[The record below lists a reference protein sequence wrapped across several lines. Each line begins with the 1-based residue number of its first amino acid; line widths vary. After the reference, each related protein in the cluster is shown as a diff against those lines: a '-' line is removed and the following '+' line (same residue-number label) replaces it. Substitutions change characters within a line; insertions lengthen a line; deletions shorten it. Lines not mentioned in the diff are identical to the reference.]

1 MTVPGTRRSVPD
13 PVEGGG
19 RIATI
24 PAPAIAR
31 QRTLTGVGELTH
43 FGGWVAIVAAAVLA
57 AVVSTRLAERIRVP
71 PGALFLLAAAVASD
85 LFPSLSHL
93 STRNVERLASISL
106 AVILFDGGLRVG
118 WRRFRDSAAPIV
130 SLGLFGTFVTA
141 ALLALVA
148 RYVLA
153 FKWST
158 AGVLGAALA
167 PTDPAIMFSVLGRRE
182 IAGRTGTI
190 LEGES
195 GANDPVG
202 IALTLALV
210 SAAAGGGSVGG
221 AVGDFVSSL
230 LIGLAIGSIA
240 ALWVHPLL
248 VRLPLREA
256 SLGPL
261 RTLAFVGVVYGLA
274 SAAHGSGFLAAYIA
288 GVLVGDTRFP
298 GKRAVARFHTSLAS
312 LAEIVVFVALGLT
325 VHLGSV
331 FHDHVWVD
339 GLVLAL
345 LGMFVIRPIAVAP
358 LLAPIELTAGERLFV
373 VWAGLKGAVPIL
385 LASFAL
391 LGNVDH
397 AQRIYL
403 IVFVVVALSV
413 TLQAATIPSVAQRL
427 GVPMLE
433 LRDREWE

>member
-1 MTVPGTRRSVPD
+1 
-13 PVEGGG
+13 
-19 RIATI
+19 
-24 PAPAIAR
+24 
-31 QRTLTGVGELTH
+31 VGELSH
-43 FGGWVAIVAAAVLA
+43 FGGWVALVAAALLA
-57 AVVSTRLAERIRVP
+57 AVVSSRAAERIRVP
-71 PGALFLLAAAVASD
+71 PGAFFLIAAAVASD
-85 LFPSLSHL
+85 LFPSVSHV
-93 STRNVERLASISL
+93 SIRTVERLASIAL

-118 WRRFRDSAAPIV
+118 WRRFRDAAVPIV
-130 SLGLFGTFVTA
+130 SLGLLGTFVTA
-141 ALLALVA
+141 GLLALA
-148 RYVLA
+148 AHYVVGFA
-153 FKWST
+153 WST

-182 IAGRTGTI
+182 IAGRAGTI

-230 LIGLAIGSIA
+230 LIGLAIGA
-240 ALWVHPLL
+240 AAGLWIHPLL
-248 VRLPLREA
+248 LRLPLREA

-274 SAAHGSGFLAAYIA
+274 SVAHGSGFLAAYIA
-288 GVLVGDTRFP
+288 GVLVGDARFP
-298 GKRAVARFHTSLAS
+298 GRRAVARFHTSLAS

-325 VHLGSV
+325 VHVASV
-331 FHDHVWVD
+331 FHQDVWLD
-339 GLVLAL
+339 ALVLAA
-345 LGMFVIRPIAVAP
+345 LGMFVVRPLAVAP
-358 LLAPIELTAGERLFV
+358 LLASVDLTRGERLFV

-391 LGNVDH
+391 LGDVAH
-397 AQRIYL
+397 AERIYL

-413 TLQAATIPSVAQRL
+413 TLQAASIPPVARRL

-433 LRDREWE
+433 LRERVWE

>member
-1 MTVPGTRRSVPD
+1 MS
-13 PVEGGG
+13 
-19 RIATI
+19 
-24 PAPAIAR
+24 
-31 QRTLTGVGELTH
+31 ELTH
-43 FGGWVAIVAAAVLA
+43 FGGWVAIVSAAALA
-57 AVVSTRLAERIRVP
+57 AVVSTRLAERVRIP
-71 PGALFLLAAAVASD
+71 PGALFLLAAAAVSD
-85 LFPSLSHL
+85 FFPDLSHL
-93 STRNVERLASISL
+93 STRSVERVASVSL

-118 WRRFRDSAAPIV
+118 WRRFRESATPIV
-130 SLGLFGTFVTA
+130 SLGLVGTFITA

-148 RYVLA
+148 HFLLG
-153 FKWST
+153 FHWST

-167 PTDPAIMFSVLGRRE
+167 PTDPAIMFSVLGRKE
-182 IAGRTGTI
+182 IAGRSGTI

-210 SAAAGGGSVGG
+210 SAAAGGGSAGG
-221 AVGDFVSSL
+221 AVLDFFSSL
-230 LIGLAIGSIA
+230 LIGLAIGAAA
-240 ALWVHPLL
+240 ALWVHPRL

-261 RTLAFVGVVYGLA
+261 RTLAFVGVVFGVA

-288 GVLVGDTRFP
+288 GVLVGDAPFAGR
-298 GKRAVARFHTSLAS
+298 RSVARFHTSLAS

-325 VHLGSV
+325 VSIHSV
-331 FHDHVWVD
+331 FADNVWVD
-339 GLVLAL
+339 GIVLAV
-345 LGMFVIRPIAVAP
+345 LGTFVVRPLALAP
-358 LLAPIELTAGERLFV
+358 LLAPLDLTGGERLFI
-373 VWAGLKGAVPIL
+373 VWGGLKGAVPIL

-397 AQRIYL
+397 ANRIYL

-413 TLQAATIPSVAQRL
+413 TLQAATIPTAARRL

-433 LRDREWE
+433 LREREWE

>member
-1 MTVPGTRRSVPD
+1 MS
-13 PVEGGG
+13 
-19 RIATI
+19 
-24 PAPAIAR
+24 
-31 QRTLTGVGELTH
+31 ELAH
-43 FGGWVAIVAAAVLA
+43 FGGWVAIVAAAALA
-57 AVVSTRLAERIRVP
+57 AVVSSRLAEKIRIP
-71 PGALFLLAAAVASD
+71 PGAFFLLAAAVASD
-85 LFPSLSHL
+85 VAPSLSRL
-93 STRNVERLASISL
+93 SILNVERVASVAL

-118 WRRFRDSAAPIV
+118 WRRFRDAATPIV
-130 SLGLFGTFVTA
+130 SLGLAGTFVTTG
-141 ALLALVA
+141 LLMLVA
-148 RYVLA
+148 HFLLGFR
-153 FKWST
+153 WST

-210 SAAAGGGSVGG
+210 SAAAGGGSTGS
-221 AVGDFVSSL
+221 AVLDFVSSL
-230 LIGLAIGSIA
+230 LIGTAIGVVA
-240 ALWVHPLL
+240 GAWVHPLL
-248 VRLPLREA
+248 ARLPLGDA

-261 RTLAFVGVVYGLA
+261 RTLAFVGVVFGVT

-288 GVLVGDTRFP
+288 GILVGDESFP

-325 VHLGSV
+325 VSL
-331 FHDHVWVD
+331 HDIGRHGVWWN

-345 LGMFVIRPIAVAP
+345 LGMVVVRPLALAP
-358 LLAPIELTAGERLFV
+358 LLAPVELTRGERLFV
-373 VWAGLKGAVPIL
+373 LWAGLKGAVPIL

-391 LGNVDH
+391 LGDVRD

-413 TLQAATIPSVAQRL
+413 TLQAATIPWVAQRL
-427 GVPMLE
+427 GVPMRE
-433 LRDREWE
+433 LRREWE

>member
-1 MTVPGTRRSVPD
+1 MS
-13 PVEGGG
+13 
-19 RIATI
+19 
-24 PAPAIAR
+24 
-31 QRTLTGVGELTH
+31 ELTH
-43 FGGWVAIVAAAVLA
+43 FGGLVALISAAALA
-57 AVVSTRLAERIRVP
+57 AIVSTRLAERVRVP
-71 PGALFLLAAAVASD
+71 PGALFLLAAATVSD
-85 LFPSLSHL
+85 IFPDVSHL
-93 STRNVERLASISL
+93 STRSVERVASISL

-118 WRRFRDSAAPIV
+118 WRRFRESAIPIV
-130 SLGLFGTFVTA
+130 SLGLLGTFITA
-141 ALLALVA
+141 GLLALVSHF
-148 RYVLA
+148 VLD
-153 FKWST
+153 FSWTT

-167 PTDPAIMFSVLGRRE
+167 PTDPAIMFSVLGKRE
-182 IAGRTGTI
+182 IAGRSGTI

-221 AVGDFVSSL
+221 AVLDFVSSL
-230 LIGLAIGSIA
+230 LIGLVIGAVA
-240 ALWVHPLL
+240 ALWVHPRL

-261 RTLAFVGVVYGLA
+261 RTLAFVGVVYGVA

-288 GVLVGDTRFP
+288 GVLVGDAPFP
-298 GKRAVARFHTSLAS
+298 GRRAVARFHTSLAS

-325 VHLGSV
+325 VSLHSV
-331 FHDHVWVD
+331 FADHVWVD
-339 GLVLAL
+339 GLVLAV
-345 LGMFVIRPIAVAP
+345 LGTFVIRPLALAP
-358 LLAPIELTAGERLFV
+358 LLAVLELNAGERLFV

-391 LGNVDH
+391 LGEVDH
-397 AQRIYL
+397 AQQIYL

-413 TLQAATIPSVAQRL
+413 TLQAATIPTAARRL

>member
-1 MTVPGTRRSVPD
+1 M
-13 PVEGGG
+13 
-19 RIATI
+19 
-24 PAPAIAR
+24 
-31 QRTLTGVGELTH
+31 GELAH
-43 FGGWVAIVAAAVLA
+43 FGGLVAIISAAALA
-57 AVVSTRLAERIRVP
+57 AVVSTRLAERIRIP
-71 PGALFLLAAAVASD
+71 PGAIFLIAAAVASD
-85 LFPSLSHL
+85 VFPSLSHL
-93 STRNVERLASISL
+93 SIRTVERLASVLL

-118 WRRFRDSAAPIV
+118 WRRFRDGAVPIV
-130 SLGLFGTFVTA
+130 SLGLFGTFATTG
-141 ALLALVA
+141 LLALVA
-148 RYVLA
+148 HYVVG

-182 IAGRTGTI
+182 IGGRTGTI

-210 SAAAGGGSVGG
+210 SAAAGGGSAGG
-221 AVGDFVSSL
+221 AAGDFISSL
-230 LIGLAIGSIA
+230 LIGLAIGA
-240 ALWVHPLL
+240 VAGRFVHPLL

-261 RTLAFVGVVYGLA
+261 RTLAFVGVVYGVA

-288 GVLVGDTRFP
+288 GVLVGDERFP
-298 GKRAVARFHTSLAS
+298 GKRAVSRFHTSLAS

-325 VHLGSV
+325 VHLASV
-331 FHDHVWVD
+331 FHHHVWLD

-345 LGMFVIRPIAVAP
+345 IGMFVVRPLAVAP
-358 LLAPIELTAGERLFV
+358 LLAPVGLTAGERVFV

-391 LGNVDH
+391 LGGVDH
-397 AQRIYL
+397 AEQIYL

-413 TLQAATIPSVAQRL
+413 TLQAATIPTLARRL

-433 LRDREWE
+433 LREREWE

>member
-1 MTVPGTRRSVPD
+1 MPPTGP
-13 PVEGGG
+13 
-19 RIATI
+19 
-24 PAPAIAR
+24 
-31 QRTLTGVGELTH
+31 QRTLTRVSELTQ
-43 FGGWVAIVAAAVLA
+43 FGGWVAIVASVVLA
-57 AVVSTRLAERIRVP
+57 AVVSTRLAERIRIP
-71 PGALFLLAAAVASD
+71 PGALFLLAAAIASD
-85 LFPSLSHL
+85 AFPSLSHL
-93 STRNVERLASISL
+93 STRNVERLATVSL

-118 WRRFRDSAAPIV
+118 WRRFRDSAVPIV
-130 SLGLFGTFVTA
+130 SLGLLGTFVTA
-141 ALLALVA
+141 ALLALAAHYLVG
-148 RYVLA
+148 

-182 IAGRTGTI
+182 IAGRTGTM

-210 SAAAGGGSVGG
+210 SAAAGGGSVSG
-221 AVGDFVSSL
+221 AVVDFFSSL
-230 LIGLAIGSIA
+230 LIGLAIGALA

-261 RTLAFVGVVYGLA
+261 RTLAFVGVVYGVA

-288 GVLVGDTRFP
+288 GVLVGDMRFP

-331 FHDHVWVD
+331 FHDRVWAD

-345 LGMFVIRPIAVAP
+345 LGMFVVRPIAVAP
-358 LLAPIELTAGERLFV
+358 LLAPVELTRGERLFV

-391 LGNVDH
+391 LEGVDH

-413 TLQAATIPSVAQRL
+413 TLQAATIPAVARRL

-433 LRDREWE
+433 LREREWD

>member
-1 MTVPGTRRSVPD
+1 MH
-13 PVEGGG
+13 
-19 RIATI
+19 
-24 PAPAIAR
+24 
-31 QRTLTGVGELTH
+31 ELAH
-43 FGGWVAIVAAAVLA
+43 FGGWVAVVSAAALA
-57 AVVSTRLAERIRVP
+57 AVVSTRLAERVRIP

-85 LFPSLSHL
+85 LFPDLSTL
-93 STRNVERLASISL
+93 STRGVERVASVAL

-118 WRRFRDSAAPIV
+118 WRRFRESAVPIV
-130 SLGLFGTFVTA
+130 SLGLLGTFATA
-141 ALLALVA
+141 GLLAVA
-148 RYVLA
+148 AHVLLG
-153 FKWST
+153 FNWSS

-182 IAGRTGTI
+182 ISGRCGTI

-210 SAAAGGGSVGG
+210 SAAAGSGSVGS
-221 AVGDFVSSL
+221 AVLDFVSSL
-230 LIGLAIGSIA
+230 VIGLAIGGA
-240 ALWVHPLL
+240 AGLWAHPLL
-248 VRLPLREA
+248 VRLPLRDA

-261 RTLAFVGVVYGLA
+261 RTLAFVGVVFGVA

-288 GVLVGDTRFP
+288 GVLVGDERFP
-298 GKRAVARFHTSLAS
+298 GRRAVARFHTSLAS

-325 VHLGSV
+325 VDLGAV
-331 FHDHVWVD
+331 FSHHVWLD
-339 GLVLAL
+339 GVVLAV
-345 LGMFVIRPIAVAP
+345 LGTFVVRPLALAP
-358 LLAPIELTAGERLFV
+358 LLAPVKLTPGERVFV

-391 LGNVDH
+391 LGDVDH
-397 AQRIYL
+397 ASRIYL

-413 TLQAATIPSVAQRL
+413 TLQAATIPTAASRL

-433 LRDREWE
+433 LREREWE

>member
-1 MTVPGTRRSVPD
+1 VS
-13 PVEGGG
+13 
-19 RIATI
+19 
-24 PAPAIAR
+24 
-31 QRTLTGVGELTH
+31 ELTH
-43 FGGWVAIVAAAVLA
+43 FGGLVALISAAALA
-57 AVVSTRLAERIRVP
+57 AIVSTRLAERVRVP
-71 PGALFLLAAAVASD
+71 PGALFLLAAAAVSD
-85 LFPSLSHL
+85 IFPDLSHL
-93 STRNVERLASISL
+93 STRSVERVASVSL

-118 WRRFRDSAAPIV
+118 WRRFRESAIPIV
-130 SLGLFGTFVTA
+130 SLGLFGTFITA
-141 ALLALVA
+141 GLLALVTHF
-148 RYVLA
+148 VLG
-153 FKWST
+153 FSWTT

-167 PTDPAIMFSVLGRRE
+167 PTDPAIMFSVLGKRE
-182 IAGRTGTI
+182 IAGRSGTI

-221 AVGDFVSSL
+221 AVVDFVSSL
-230 LIGLAIGSIA
+230 LIGLVIGA
-240 ALWVHPLL
+240 VAGLWVHPRL

-261 RTLAFVGVVYGLA
+261 RTLAFVGVVFGVA

-288 GVLVGDTRFP
+288 GVLVGDAPFP
-298 GKRAVARFHTSLAS
+298 GRRAVARFHTSLAS

-325 VHLGSV
+325 VSLHSV
-331 FHDHVWVD
+331 FAGHIWVD
-339 GLVLAL
+339 GLVLAV
-345 LGMFVIRPIAVAP
+345 LGTFVIRPLALAP
-358 LLAPIELTAGERLFV
+358 LLAALELNAGERLFV

-391 LGNVDH
+391 LGEVDH
-397 AQRIYL
+397 AEQIYL

-413 TLQAATIPSVAQRL
+413 TLQAATIPTAARRL

-433 LRDREWE
+433 LREREWE

>member
-1 MTVPGTRRSVPD
+1 
-13 PVEGGG
+13 VE
-19 RIATI
+19 
-24 PAPAIAR
+24 
-31 QRTLTGVGELTH
+31 ELTR
-43 FGGWVAIVAAAVLA
+43 FGGWVTITAAATLA
-57 AVVSTRLAERIRVP
+57 AVVSSRLAERFRIP
-71 PGALFLLAAAVASD
+71 PGALFLLVAAGASD

-93 STRNVERLASISL
+93 SIRSVERLASLAL

-118 WRRFRDSAAPIV
+118 WRRFRASAAPVV
-130 SLGLFGTFVTA
+130 SLGLLGTFLTA
-141 ALLALVA
+141 GLLALAA
-148 RYVLA
+148 RFLLG
-153 FKWST
+153 FTWST

-210 SAAAGGGSVGG
+210 SAAAGGGSVAGG
-221 AVGDFVSSL
+221 VTDFVSSL
-230 LIGLAIGSIA
+230 AIGLAIGA
-240 ALWVHPLL
+240 AAARWVHPLL
-248 VRLPLREA
+248 VRLPLRDS

-261 RTLAFVGVVYGLA
+261 RTLAFVGVVYGAA

-288 GVLVGDTRFP
+288 GMIVGDAPFQ

-325 VHLGSV
+325 VDVTAV
-331 FHDHVWVD
+331 FDDRVWLD

-345 LGMFVIRPIAVAP
+345 LGMLVVRPLAVGP
-358 LLAPIELTAGERLFV
+358 LLLPVELTAGERVFV

-385 LASFAL
+385 LAAFAL
-391 LGNVDH
+391 LGDVEGSE
-397 AQRIYL
+397 RIYL
-403 IVFVVVALSV
+403 IVFVVVVLSV
-413 TLQAATIPSVAQRL
+413 TLQAATIPAAARRL

-433 LRDREWE
+433 LREPEWE

>member
-1 MTVPGTRRSVPD
+1 M
-13 PVEGGG
+13 E
-19 RIATI
+19 
-24 PAPAIAR
+24 
-31 QRTLTGVGELTH
+31 ELTR
-43 FGGWVAIVAAAVLA
+43 FGGWVTITAAATLA
-57 AVVSTRLAERIRVP
+57 AVVSSRLAERFRIP
-71 PGALFLLAAAVASD
+71 PGALFLLVAAGASD

-93 STRNVERLASISL
+93 SIRSVERLASLAL

-118 WRRFRDSAAPIV
+118 WRRFRASAAPVV
-130 SLGLFGTFVTA
+130 SLGLLGTFLTA
-141 ALLALVA
+141 GLLALAA
-148 RYVLA
+148 RFLLG
-153 FKWST
+153 FTWST

-210 SAAAGGGSVGG
+210 SAAAGGGSVAGG
-221 AVGDFVSSL
+221 VTDFVSSL
-230 LIGLAIGSIA
+230 AIGLAVGA
-240 ALWVHPLL
+240 AAARWVHPLL
-248 VRLPLREA
+248 VRLPLRDS

-261 RTLAFVGVVYGLA
+261 RTLAFVGVVYGAA

-288 GVLVGDTRFP
+288 GMIVGDAPFQ

-325 VHLGSV
+325 VDVTAV
-331 FHDHVWVD
+331 FDDRVWLD

-345 LGMFVIRPIAVAP
+345 LGMLVVRPLAVGP
-358 LLAPIELTAGERLFV
+358 LLLPVELTAGERVFV

-385 LASFAL
+385 LAAFAL
-391 LGNVDH
+391 LGDVEGSE
-397 AQRIYL
+397 RIYL
-403 IVFVVVALSV
+403 IVFVVVVLSV
-413 TLQAATIPSVAQRL
+413 TLQAATIPAAARRL

-433 LRDREWE
+433 LREPEWE

>member
-1 MTVPGTRRSVPD
+1 MTVAGTQEVCRMARS
-13 PVEGGG
+13 G
-19 RIATI
+19 RLP
-24 PAPAIAR
+24 PARP
-31 QRTLTGVGELTH
+31 RTLTCVSEVTS
-43 FGGWVAIVAAAVLA
+43 FGGWVAIVSAAALA
-57 AVVSTRLAERIRVP
+57 AVVSTRLAERFRIP
-71 PGALFLLAAAVASD
+71 PGAVFLLAAAIVSD
-85 LFPSLSHL
+85 IFPTISHV
-93 STRNVERLASISL
+93 SIRSVERIASVSL

-118 WRRFRDSAAPIV
+118 WRRFRESAGPIV
-130 SLGLFGTFVTA
+130 SLGLVGTFVTTGF
-141 ALLALVA
+141 LALA
-148 RYVLA
+148 SHYLLG

-182 IAGRTGTI
+182 IAGRSGTI

-210 SAAAGGGSVGG
+210 SAAGGGGSVWS
-221 AVGDFVSSL
+221 ATADFVSSL
-230 LIGLAIGSIA
+230 LIGLAIGAAA
-240 ALWVHPLL
+240 ALAVHPLL

-261 RTLAFVGVVYGLA
+261 RTLAFVGVVFGAA

-288 GVLVGDTRFP
+288 GVLVGDAPFP
-298 GKRAVARFHTSLAS
+298 GRRAVARFHTSLAS

-325 VHLGSV
+325 VHIGSV
-331 FHDHVWVD
+331 FSNNVWLD

-345 LGMFVIRPIAVAP
+345 LGTFVIRPIAIAP
-358 LLAPIELTAGERLFV
+358 LLAPVELTPGERVFII
-373 VWAGLKGAVPIL
+373 WAGLKGAVPIL

-391 LGNVDH
+391 LEDVNH
-397 AQRIYL
+397 AERIYL

-413 TLQAATIPSVAQRL
+413 TLQAATIPSAAQRL

-433 LRDREWE
+433 LRQRE